1 MVTTRSGGEMSP
13 PPGAH
18 GPAVAAEKWTPR
30 LIFSL
35 ASIVLLLEMLAVSY
49 MMISMALPAISA
61 HYQTTQGAWMLT
73 SFLLLGAVAAPL
85 VGKLADMYGKRRLLL
100 ACVAIAALGSFLCA
114 IAGSYAV
121 LIVGRALSGMLVPCL
136 FLSYSLIRDVFPP
149 KTIALAVSIAT
160 SGMGLIAIPAPFLTG
175 WLIDNHGFRSIF
187 WFFVIGL
194 AVLGVMIIAS
204 TDESSVRLR
213 SRLDLVGAVLLGA
226 GIAGI
231 LVAVSFGP
239 TWGWTSGSTLA
250 YLIGGVVLLL
260 AWIASAKVVREP
272 LIDLDV
278 LGKRPVLLTTIGA
291 GFVYGSSGLFTILL
305 PMMAM
310 TPAVLGLGY
319 GFGVSAEGFA
329 IFQAPIG
336 GMVVIGGLIVGMLV
350 GRNVRPRLLLVT
362 GLLLMA
368 AAFAAVAMVHD
379 DKALLIGFAGVFG
392 LGMGLGYASIPN
404 LLIEAVP
411 PQLQA
416 STASI
421 VGVFQ
426 SVFPAVLPVIAFTVM
441 NNSYIAPIPLEMTQG
456 AILYTDEGFQVA
468 FLIGAVGAVIG
479 AVVALMLPRKI
490 RQLQVP
496 GAAQSAPDAT
506 DEGAAIFAH

>member
-1 MVTTRSGGEMSP
+1 MVTQVSNPDQPPSAVESGPSAGRWS
-13 PPGAH
+13 
-18 GPAVAAEKWTPR
+18 PR
-30 LIFSL
+30 LVFSL

-49 MMISMALPAISA
+49 MMISMALPSIAM
-61 HYQTTQGAWMLT
+61 HYQTAQGAWLLT
-73 SFLLLGAVAAPL
+73 SFLLFGAVTAPL
-85 VGKLADMYGKRRLLL
+85 IGKLADMHGKRKLLL
-100 ACVAIAALGSFLCA
+100 MCVAGAAVGSLISA
-114 IAGSYAV
+114 VAPSYGV
-121 LIVGRALSGMLVPCL
+121 LILGRALTGLLVPCL
-136 FLSYSLIRDVFPP
+136 FLSYSLIRDVFPA

-160 SGMGLIAIPAPFLTG
+160 SGMGLIAIPAPFITG

-194 AVLGVMIIAS
+194 VVLGGMILAS
-204 TDESSVRLR
+204 TEESPVRLR

-226 GIAGI
+226 GIAGV

-239 TWGWTSGSTLA
+239 TWGWRDGATLA
-250 YLIGGVVLLL
+250 YLLGGVALLV
-260 AWIASAKVVREP
+260 AWLVSARKVREP

-278 LGKRPVLLTTIGA
+278 LGRRPVLLTAIGA
-291 GFVYGSSGLFTILL
+291 GFTYGASGLFTILL

-310 TPAVLGLGY
+310 TPAVMGLGY

-336 GMVVIGGLIVGMLV
+336 LMVVIGGVLVGMLV
-350 GRNVRPRLLLVT
+350 GRSVRPRPLLVI
-362 GLLLMA
+362 GLLGMA
-368 AAFAAVAMVHD
+368 LGFALTAMIHD
-379 DKALLIGFAGVFG
+379 DKALLIAFAGIFG
-392 LGMGLGYASIPN
+392 TGMGMAYASIPN

-441 NNSYIAPIPLEMTQG
+441 NNSYIAPIPLELTQG
-456 AILYTDEGFQVA
+456 AILYTDQGFTVA
-468 FLIGAVGAVIG
+468 FAIGAVAALLGAC
-479 AVVALMLPRKI
+479 VALMLPRRI
-490 RQLQVP
+490 VQVSVP
-496 GAAQSAPDAT
+496 GSPKEAVL
-506 DEGAAIFAH
+506 AH